1 MGAHVRDQIVADT
14 PHMKYDHLS
23 PTNRQYTHHL
33 ESTDKSW
40 ALQVN
45 APSNRKTVYLVIRIL
60 PPLRVEASR
69 LKPKEPKI
77 LEMTITN

>member
-1 MGAHVRDQIVADT
+1 MGARARDQIAADT

-77 LEMTITN
+77 PKKTITN

>member
-1 MGAHVRDQIVADT
+1 MGAHVSGQNVADT

-23 PTNRQYTHHL
+23 PTNRQYTRHL
-33 ESTDKSW
+33 ASTDKSW

-45 APSNRKTVYLVIRIL
+45 APSNRKIAYLVTRTL

-69 LKPKEPKI
+69 LKPKEPKT
-77 LEMTITN
+77 EKTITN

>member
-1 MGAHVRDQIVADT
+1 MGAHVRDQIAADT

-45 APSNRKTVYLVIRIL
+45 ALLNRKTVYLVIRIL
-60 PPLRVEASR
+60 PLLWVEASR
-69 LKPKEPKI
+69 LKPRKPKI

>member
-1 MGAHVRDQIVADT
+1 
-14 PHMKYDHLS
+14 MKYDHLS

-33 ESTDKSW
+33 ESMDRSW

-45 APSNRKTVYLVIRIL
+45 APSNRKTVYLVIRTL

-77 LEMTITN
+77 PKKTITN

>member
-1 MGAHVRDQIVADT
+1 MGARARDQIVADT

-45 APSNRKTVYLVIRIL
+45 APSNRKTVYLVIRTL

-77 LEMTITN
+77 PKKMITN